1 MTLQNSRF
9 SNPFLRSKKKDLIGS
24 ILPYIIDGSFD
35 TPAKLDAAIKY
46 SEKSAFDKNEFVE
59 SCGVGVKISG
69 EDIENA
75 VSKAIKVSKSVY
87 HYNEKKLSILALNQF
102 FSQLQ
107 ECHTFMHCSSYQ
119 QNLF

>member
-1 MTLQNSRF
+1 MTIQNSWF

-46 SEKSAFDKNEFVE
+46 TEKSAFDKNEFVE

-75 VSKAIKVSKSVY
+75 VSKAIKVCKNVY
-87 HYNEKKLSILALNQF
+87 RNNEKKVSILA
-102 FSQLQ
+102 
-107 ECHTFMHCSSYQ
+107 
-119 QNLF
+119 